1 MNCDRREVLAAAGAG
16 ALALALPAVG
26 AHRGAPPPWA
36 DQLGDL
42 GVQLYTVRTLL
53 ATDFDG
59 TMERVAKI
67 GYKEVE
73 FAGYYD
79 RTPGALRRQLDSLGL
94 AAPSAHVGLEDL
106 GENWGRT
113 LDAAETLGHDY
124 LVVAW
129 LDEKDRAT
137 LDALRGTIDK
147 FNRAGEEALKRGIGF
162 AYHNHDFEFTP
173 IAGRL
178 PYDIL
183 LAECDPEHVKFEMDL
198 YWITKGGQDPVA
210 YFEKYPGRFPMVH
223 VKDMAAGP
231 KMVDVGK
238 GQINWA
244 RIFSKHDDAGIQ
256 HFFVEHDEP
265 ADPMASIAESYRYL
279 RALRF

>member
-1 MNCDRREVLAAAGAG
+1 MNCDRREFIAAAGAG
-16 ALALALPAVG
+16 ALALTLPAVG
-26 AHRGAPPPWA
+26 AACRPPLLRA
-36 DQLGDL
+36 DQLGDI

-53 ATDFDG
+53 ASDFDG
-59 TMERVAKI
+59 TLAQVAKI

-79 RTPGALRRQLDSLGL
+79 RKPAALRRQLDGLGL
-94 AAPSAHVGLEDL
+94 AAPSAHIGLDAL
-106 GENWGRT
+106 GDTWSRT
-113 LDAAETLGHDY
+113 LDDAEALGHDY

-129 LDEKDRAT
+129 LDAKDRAT
-137 LDALRGTIDK
+137 LDALRETIEK
-147 FNRAGEEALKRGIGF
+147 FNKAGAEATKRGIGF

-173 IAGRL
+173 VEGRM
-178 PYDIL
+178 PYDVL
-183 LAECDPEHVKFEMDL
+183 LAECDPENVKFEMDL

-223 VKDMAAGP
+223 VKDMAAGQR
-231 KMVDVGK
+231 MVSVGQ
-238 GQINWA
+238 GQIDWA
-244 RIFSKHDDAGIQ
+244 RIFSKREDAGIQ

>member
-1 MNCDRREVLAAAGAG
+1 MNCDRREFIAAAGAG
-16 ALALALPAVG
+16 ALALTLPAVG
-26 AHRGAPPPWA
+26 AACRPPLLRA
-36 DQLGDL
+36 DQLGDI

-53 ATDFDG
+53 ASDFDG
-59 TMERVAKI
+59 TLAQVAKI

-79 RTPGALRRQLDSLGL
+79 RKPAALRRQLDGLGL
-94 AAPSAHVGLEDL
+94 AAPSAHIGLDAL
-106 GENWGRT
+106 GDTWSRT
-113 LDAAETLGHDY
+113 LDDAEALGHDY

-129 LDEKDRAT
+129 LDAKDRAT
-137 LDALRGTIDK
+137 LDALRETIEK
-147 FNRAGEEALKRGIGF
+147 FNKAGAEATKRGIGF

-173 IAGRL
+173 VEGRM
-178 PYDIL
+178 PYDVL
-183 LAECDPEHVKFEMDL
+183 LAECDPENVKFEMDL

-223 VKDMAAGP
+223 VKDMAAGQR
-231 KMVDVGK
+231 MVSVGQ
-238 GQINWA
+238 GQIDWA
-244 RIFSKHDDAGIQ
+244 RIFSKREDAGIQ

-265 ADPMASIAESYRYL
+265 TDPMASIAESYRYL